1 MVAYNAA
8 RVRDDVGTSTASAGR
23 MPQGGASSG
32 SVAAARTA
40 AALAQARLSA
50 ADRDPVPGQGARFVP
65 NCEELTFPRY
75 KSRLFLRFVPT
86 PATRTIVV
94 SLIAVVP
101 A

>member
-40 AALAQARLSA
+40 AALAGAPFAVDLVLDVRL
-50 ADRDPVPGQGARFVP
+50 GACFMKETV
-65 NCEELTFPRY
+65 NRY
-75 KSRLFLRFVPT
+75 KS
-86 PATRTIVV
+86 
-94 SLIAVVP
+94 
-101 A
+101 

>member
-40 AALAQARLSA
+40 AELA
-50 ADRDPVPGQGARFVP
+50 GAPFAVD
-65 NCEELTFPRY
+65 L
-75 KSRLFLRFVPT
+75 
-86 PATRTIVV
+86 V
-94 SLIAVVP
+94 STCD
-101 A
+101 